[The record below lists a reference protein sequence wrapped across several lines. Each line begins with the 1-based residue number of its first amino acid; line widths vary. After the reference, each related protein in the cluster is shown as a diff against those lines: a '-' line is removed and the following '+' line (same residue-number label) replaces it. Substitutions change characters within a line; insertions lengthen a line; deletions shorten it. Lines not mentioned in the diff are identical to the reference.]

1 MREKAL
7 NLLGLMRRANALSIG
22 EEDTGSAVREHAAK
36 LVLLAS
42 DASPN
47 AKKRAAGY
55 MYGSKAPLITAPF
68 TKEEMSLH
76 VGKSGCSM
84 AAVCDIGF
92 ANAFMK
98 LLCKISPAEYDE
110 AAQTIQ
116 RRAIESKKR
125 KNDSIRLKNKRIG
138 KRRTNA

>member
-7 NLLGLMRRANALSIG
+7 TLLGLMRRANALSIG

-55 MYGSKAPLITAPF
+55 LYGSKAPLITAPF
-68 TKEEMSLH
+68 TNEEISLH

-98 LLCKISPAEYDE
+98 LLCGISPAEYDE

>member
-7 NLLGLMRRANALSIG
+7 NLLGLMRRANTLSIG

-68 TKEEMSLH
+68 AKEEISLH

-98 LLCKISPAEYDE
+98 LLCEISPAEYDE

>member
-1 MREKAL
+1 MKEKAL
-7 NLLGLMRRANALSIG
+7 NLLGLMRKANALRIG

-42 DASPN
+42 DASDN
-47 AKKRAAGY
+47 AKKRASGY
-55 MYGSKAPLITAPF
+55 MYGSKAPLIRLPF
-68 TKEEMSLH
+68 TKEDISEH

-92 ANAFMK
+92 ADAFMK
-98 LLCKISPAEYDE
+98 LLCDISPTEYED

-116 RRAIESKKR
+116 RRAQISKKR
-125 KNDSIRLKNKRIG
+125 KNDSTPQKNKRTG